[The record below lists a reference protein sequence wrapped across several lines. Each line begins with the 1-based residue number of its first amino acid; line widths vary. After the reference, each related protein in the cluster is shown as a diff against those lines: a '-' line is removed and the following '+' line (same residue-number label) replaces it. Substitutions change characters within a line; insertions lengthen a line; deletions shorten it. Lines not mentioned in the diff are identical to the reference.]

1 MQCLHSHNLSQALL
15 DQCKTSCA
23 VMEQH
28 RVDQASGK
36 CVEVPGAE
44 RSAEHDLLPQ
54 ERSADFLLF
63 PYKHFK
69 SNFYHSAPDTF

>member
-1 MQCLHSHNLSQALL
+1 
-15 DQCKTSCA
+15 
-23 VMEQH
+23 MEQH

-44 RSAEHDLLPQ
+44 GSAEHDLLPQ
-54 ERSADFLLF
+54 GRSGDFWLF
-63 PYKHFK
+63 PYKHFE